1 MYPPHTSL
9 IPAAVALTRYI
20 AEHGFS
26 GNYPYWYLGTTPVR
40 YLTGPVVPNILIV
53 LKNLFS
59 FPNYFVALSS
69 KALNWAKKT
78 NPFIKVVYISN

>member
-1 MYPPHTSL
+1 MYPPQTSL

-59 FPNYFVALSS
+59 FMPPYLCLVDDRAGGGPLHRS
-69 KALNWAKKT
+69 KA
-78 NPFIKVVYISN
+78 PGP